1 MISVVLKMPLAVPA
15 LPCTTYAM
23 KREPTDFERRVYAYI
38 SRVPRGRVTTYAAV
52 GRGIGCASAQAIGQ
66 ALRRNPF
73 APEVPCHRV
82 VRSDLSL
89 GGYSGQMEGAE
100 LRRKIELLE
109 SEGVE
114 VRDGFVG
121 GASVWP

>member
-1 MISVVLKMPLAVPA
+1 
-15 LPCTTYAM
+15 M
-23 KREPTDFERRVYAYI
+23 KREPTDFERRVYEHI

-52 GRGIGCASAQAIGQ
+52 GRGIGCRSAQAIGQ

-89 GGYSGQMEGAE
+89 GGYSGHTEGAE

-109 SEGVE
+109 GEGVE
-114 VRDGFVG
+114 VRDGFVA